1 MTSRRELMLGKT
13 IFEVIRKAIKDMMAF
28 LVLSLHLVMSG
39 PEGICTLKYS
49 KNFAKVNES
58 LTREVTEETGLNI
71 TVGEPFKTWS
81 FTLPASHKNAGTK
94 VFVVGHECA
103 YLSGDVTISKEHTT
117 SVWVNRHDFATLDD
131 GSIWFEVL
139 KLYFGRG

>member
-1 MTSRRELMLGKT
+1 MADTL
-13 IFEVIRKAIKDMMAF
+13 FYVAQKAFIKKGDKI
-28 LVLSLHLVMSG
+28 LVL
-39 PEGICTLKYS
+39 LKDGKRVDFPGGKIS
-49 KNFAKVNES
+49 DEDSNFAES

-117 SVWVNRHDFATLDD
+117 SVWVDRHVFTTLDD

-139 KLYFGRG
+139 KFYFGRG